1 MAGKYTAFLD
11 GLQLAWRRRR
21 RAGDFGAGRRL
32 PLHGLWLPMLA
43 ALSVAAGGAILALHA
58 QRLGE
63 TSGST
68 QESASQ
74 QRLARLFQP
83 VLPGAAFVIEAGAPA
98 GAQMIPQPSGAL
110 MIAYGLQAAPLLR
123 VDLCTQLSGE
133 RIVPLR
139 IGYRFSDVERWQRQA
154 EAKGQPLGLRN
165 ILLLSD
171 ASANTIPQ
179 LDLAGKAWMEA
190 PLSLRWRAKGAVV
203 QWISDAN
210 GAAIEHGA
218 EGQSTLRRQGW
229 LSWGRGAL
237 RIERRPSGICPR
249 AGELV
254 LQMYL
259 PKADGAAS
267 ALVAGM
273 SVQGRAAAA
282 MLQPGPYQVPA
293 AAPAA
298 LEDQTLFS
306 GLLAHGLIRT
316 GAGGLLEAAPPDLP
330 AWRSVPA
337 SARVAAPEAWQGA
350 TLDDKG
356 RKLLKRLYQQADG
369 AYVREQ
375 IDIYNSERQLLAWR
389 FASASASALRA
400 AAGDAAAGAYPF
412 RPAEARDAA
421 AAHPGSTASAPLAG
435 TTGSAGP
442 EGRRKAM
449 PLIEARGINGP
460 LPQTSAM
467 PASSARLFE
476 DLPQGWQPWTRV
488 AQWPANQS
496 APVKLTV
503 SLPRPSNGSETLRLL
518 LIGRI
523 DTSQGASGAI
533 LRATP
538 ACTGRACPDGAAV
551 QSIELRPQAG
561 VREITF
567 TATPLNA
574 AANERNADR
583 RYRHL
588 VSTEGLPDWQPLA
601 NLPPAR
607 TAAQGAQGQASR
619 ILLHDR
625 NGSLLWSA
633 GAPTRQA
640 QDAGLAT
647 MLGLNTEHASS
658 IAGML
663 ARANSADGAASAQL
677 TIDLP
682 LQGLSQ
688 KILDCI
694 AMRRGHWTGSS
705 CAGGGIVPED
715 RHAGFVLLDAETG
728 DVLVA
733 AGAGAAPAG
742 AAGWSELRDFDRANP
757 ARSPLR
763 LPALQH
769 DGGAH
774 QSPGS
779 TFKVVSALGLEIAA
793 QSDRQLDAMLDG
805 LPLQKLNAV
814 ARERGFAFETG
825 APVYPVTPKQAHI
838 TNYRE
843 QGLDRRA
850 QEGRLGV
857 SQALT
862 YSLNTWFAWSAEMSD
877 RSLFGRASGGLPAL
891 QPLEAGALDTVRPIV
906 AAARLLGF
914 EQPLRL
920 DGGLLPPDFQW
931 SAYDALQGT
940 PAHFDPIHTRHELR
954 QMSIGLRM
962 QATPLQMALASAA
975 IGQGAVV
982 APRLL
987 LVLNGREAAVAQA
1000 AALKVRLDRIR
1011 AGMKGVVDRGTA
1023 AGAFGGKQF
1032 AHLRPGLYGKTGT
1045 APVTE
1050 DEATV
1055 WFTGWLE
1062 PGTLPGQ
1069 RHRLAFAAFA
1079 SHSEASG
1086 GDHAAP
1092 VVAAVLSELAKQNGE
1107 QKGK

>member
-1 MAGKYTAFLD
+1 
-11 GLQLAWRRRR
+11 
-21 RAGDFGAGRRL
+21 
-32 PLHGLWLPMLA
+32 MLA
-43 ALSVAAGGAILALHA
+43 AFAVAAGGAILAMHA
-58 QRLGE
+58 ERLGE
-63 TSGST
+63 ASGST
-68 QESASQ
+68 PQSAGQ
-74 QRLARLFQP
+74 QALARLFQP
-83 VLPGAAFVIEAGAPA
+83 VLPGAVFTVAAGAAP
-98 GAQMIPQPSGAL
+98 GARMIPQPSGAL
-110 MIAYGLQAAPLLR
+110 MIAYGLRAAPVVR

-133 RIVPLR
+133 RIVPMR

-171 ASANTIPQ
+171 ASANTIPE
-179 LDLAGKAWMEA
+179 LELSGKAWMEA
-190 PLSLRWRAKGAVV
+190 PLSLRWRAKDAAV
-203 QWISDAN
+203 QWMSDAT
-210 GAAIEHGA
+210 GAAIEQGG
-218 EGQSTLRRQGW
+218 EGRSSLRRQGW
-229 LSWGRGAL
+229 LSWGKGAL
-237 RIERRPSGICPR
+237 RIERRPSGACPR

-259 PKADGAAS
+259 PAEDGAS
-267 ALVAGM
+267 PALVAAM
-273 SVQGRAAAA
+273 SAQGRAAVAT
-282 MLQPGPYQVPA
+282 LQPGRYTVPA

-298 LEDQTLFS
+298 LEDQALFS
-306 GLLAHGLIRT
+306 GLLAHGLVRT
-316 GAGGLLEAAPPDLP
+316 GANGLLEAAPPDLP
-330 AWRSVPA
+330 AWRAAPA
-337 SARVAAPEAWQGA
+337 GARAAAPEAWQGA

-389 FASASASALRA
+389 FASSNAVTLRA
-400 AAGDAAAGAYPF
+400 AAGSPSAELESGAASGHAAP
-412 RPAEARDAA
+412 PVIAE
-421 AAHPGSTASAPLAG
+421 GS
-435 TTGSAGP
+435 
-442 EGRRKAM
+442 
-449 PLIEARGINGP
+449 NGL
-460 LPQTSAM
+460 LPQTAAM
-467 PASSARLFE
+467 PASSARLFD
-476 DLPQGWQPWTRV
+476 DLPQGWQPWSRV
-488 AQWPANQS
+488 AQWPANQ
-496 APVKLTV
+496 ATPVKLTV
-503 SLPRPSNGSETLRLL
+503 SLPRPASGKESLRFL
-518 LIGRI
+518 LIGRV
-523 DTSQGASGAI
+523 DAGQPATGAT

-551 QSIELRPQAG
+551 QAIELRPEAG
-561 VREITF
+561 VRDMTF
-567 TATPLNA
+567 AAVPLNA

-588 VSTEGLPDWQPLA
+588 VSTAGRPDWQPLST
-601 NLPPAR
+601 PPSIR
-607 TAAQGAQGQASR
+607 KTAQSAPAQASR

-633 GAPTRQA
+633 GTPTRQA

-682 LQGLSQ
+682 LQSLSQ
-688 KILDCI
+688 KVLDCI
-694 AMRRGHWTGSS
+694 AMRRGHWNGSS
-705 CAGGGIVPED
+705 CSGGGIVPED
-715 RHAGFVLLDAETG
+715 RHAGFVLLDAENG

-733 AGAGAAPAG
+733 AGAGAAPP
-742 AAGWSELRDFDRANP
+742 AAASWPELRDFDRANP

-825 APVYPVTPKQAHI
+825 APVYPLTPKQAHI

-843 QGLDRRA
+843 QSLDRRA

-857 SQALT
+857 AQALT

-877 RSLFGRASGGLPAL
+877 RSLFGRAAGGLPAL
-891 QPLEAGALDTVRPIV
+891 QPLEAGALDAVRPIV
-906 AAARLLGF
+906 AAARMLGF

-920 DGGLLPPDFQW
+920 DGGLLPADFQW

-975 IGQGAVV
+975 IGQGGVV

-987 LVLNGREAAVAQA
+987 LALNGREAAVAPA
-1000 AALKVRLDRIR
+1000 APLKVRLDRIR
-1011 AGMKGVVDRGTA
+1011 AGMKGVVERGTA
-1023 AGAFGGKQF
+1023 AGAFGGKGF
-1032 AHLRPGLYGKTGT
+1032 AGLRPGLYGKTGT

-1050 DEATV
+1050 DAATV

-1069 RHRLAFAAFA
+1069 HHRLAFAAFA
-1079 SHSEASG
+1079 SHSDASG

-1092 VVAAVLSELAKQNGE
+1092 VVAAVLSALAAQNGE

>member
-1 MAGKYTAFLD
+1 MAGKYTAWMN

-21 RAGDFGAGRRL
+21 RAGNFGAGRRL
-32 PLHGLWLPMLA
+32 PLRALWLPLLV
-43 ALSVAAGGAILALHA
+43 ALSVAAGGAILAFHA
-58 QRLGE
+58 ERLGE
-63 TSGST
+63 ASGST
-68 QESASQ
+68 QESAGQ
-74 QRLARLFQP
+74 QRLTRLFQP
-83 VLPGAAFVIEAGAPA
+83 VLPGAAFTIEAGAAA
-98 GAQMIPQPSGAL
+98 GAQMIPQPSGTL
-110 MIAYGLQAAPLLR
+110 MIAYGLQAAPVVR
-123 VDLCTQLSGE
+123 VDLCTQLSGD

-154 EAKGQPLGLRN
+154 EAKKQVVGLRN

-171 ASANTIPQ
+171 ASANTIPE
-179 LDLAGKAWMEA
+179 LELSGKAWMEA
-190 PLSLRWRAKGAVV
+190 PLALRWRSKDGEV
-203 QWISDAN
+203 QWTSDAN
-210 GAAIEHGA
+210 GAAIEHGG
-218 EGQSTLRRQGW
+218 EGRSSLRRQGW
-229 LSWGRGAL
+229 LSWGKGAL
-237 RIERRPSGICPR
+237 RIERRPSGACPR

-259 PKADGAAS
+259 PAEDGASS
-267 ALVAGM
+267 ALVAAM
-273 SVQGRAAAA
+273 SAQSRAAAA
-282 MLQPGPYQVPA
+282 TLQPGRYQVPV

-316 GAGGLLEAAPPDLP
+316 GAGGLLEAAPPDLS
-330 AWRSVPA
+330 AWRAAPA
-337 SARVAAPEAWQGA
+337 SARAAEPEAWQGA

-389 FASASASALRA
+389 FANASASALRA
-400 AAGDAAAGAYPF
+400 AADPDALPGG
-412 RPAEARDAA
+412 PA
-421 AAHPGSTASAPLAG
+421 
-435 TTGSAGP
+435 P
-442 EGRRKAM
+442 EGRGRPM
-449 PLIEARGINGP
+449 PVLEARGINGP
-460 LPQTSAM
+460 LPQTVAM
-467 PASSARLFE
+467 PASSARLFD

-488 AQWPANQS
+488 AQWSSNQS
-496 APVKLTV
+496 APVKMTIN
-503 SLPRPSNGSETLRLL
+503 LPHPSTGNEPLRLL
-518 LIGRI
+518 LIGRV
-523 DTSQGASGAI
+523 DTSQQAFGAT
-533 LRATP
+533 LRVTP

-561 VREITF
+561 VREISF
-567 TATPLNA
+567 AATPLNA

-588 VSTEGLPDWQPLA
+588 VSAAGRPDWQPLS
-601 NLPPAR
+601 NLPSTR
-607 TAAQGAQGQASR
+607 KTAAGAPAQASR
-619 ILLHDR
+619 IMLHDR

-633 GAPTRQA
+633 GAPTKQA
-640 QDAGLAT
+640 QAAGLAT

-682 LQGLSQ
+682 LQSLSQ

-694 AMRRGHWTGSS
+694 AMRRGHWMGSS
-705 CAGGGIVPED
+705 CNGGGIVPED

-733 AGAGAAPAG
+733 AGAGSAPANT
-742 AAGWSELRDFDRANP
+742 ASWAELRDFDRANP

-779 TFKVVSALGLEIAA
+779 TFKVVSALGLELAA

-825 APVYPVTPKQAHI
+825 APVYPLTPKQAHI

-843 QGLDRRA
+843 QSLDRRA
-850 QEGRLGV
+850 QEGKLGV

-877 RSLFGRASGGLPAL
+877 RSLFGRATGGLPAA

-906 AAARLLGF
+906 AAARMLGF

-987 LVLNGREAAVAQA
+987 LALNGREAAVAQA
-1000 AALKVRLDRIR
+1000 APLKVRLDRIR

-1032 AHLRPGLYGKTGT
+1032 AQLRPGLYGKTGT

-1050 DEATV
+1050 EAATV

-1069 RHRLAFAAFA
+1069 RHRLAFAAFV
-1079 SHSEASG
+1079 SHSDASG

-1092 VVAAVLSELAKQNGE
+1092 VVAAVLSQLARQNGE

>member
-1 MAGKYTAFLD
+1 M
-11 GLQLAWRRRR
+11 
-21 RAGDFGAGRRL
+21 
-32 PLHGLWLPMLA
+32 PLLA
-43 ALSVAAGGAILALHA
+43 AAAVAGGGVLLAFHA
-58 QRLGE
+58 GQLGAA
-63 TSGST
+63 SGST
-68 QESASQ
+68 PASADQ
-74 QRLARLFQP
+74 QRVARLFQP
-83 VLPGAAFVIEAGAPA
+83 LLPGASFTIAAGAEP
-98 GAQMIPQPSGAL
+98 GARIVAQLSGAL
-110 MIAYGLQAAPLLR
+110 LISQGLRAAPPVR
-123 VDLCTQLSGE
+123 VDLCTQLSGD

-139 IGYRFSDVERWQRQA
+139 IGYRFADVERWQLRA
-154 EAKGQPLGLRN
+154 EANGQALGLRN

-171 ASANTIPQ
+171 ASANAIPE
-179 LDLAGKAWMEA
+179 LELTGKAWIEA
-190 PLSLRWRAKGAVV
+190 PLALRWRAKSTAV

-210 GAAIEHGA
+210 GAVIEGGR
-218 EGQSTLRRQGW
+218 EGRSTLRRHGW
-229 LSWGRGAL
+229 LSWGAGAL
-237 RIERRPSGICPR
+237 RIERRASTACPR

-259 PKADGAAS
+259 GVKDAPPS
-267 ALVAGM
+267 ALVAAM
-273 SVQGRAAAA
+273 SAQGRTAATL
-282 MLQPGPYQVPA
+282 LQPGRYEVPA
-293 AAPAA
+293 EAPAA
-298 LEDQTLFS
+298 LEDQTLFN

-316 GAGGLLEAAPPDLP
+316 ASSGLLEAAPPDLP
-330 AWRSVPA
+330 AWRAVRA
-337 SARVAAPEAWQGA
+337 SARVGTPDAWQGA

-375 IDIYNSERQLLAWR
+375 IDTYNSERQLLAWR
-389 FASASASALRA
+389 FAN
-400 AAGDAAAGAYPF
+400 GG
-412 RPAEARDAA
+412 
-421 AAHPGSTASAPLAG
+421 TLAG
-435 TTGSAGP
+435 RSVVADGA
-442 EGRRKAM
+442 
-449 PLIEARGINGP
+449 NGP
-460 LPQTSAM
+460 LAQAAAM
-467 PASSARLFE
+467 PASSARLFD

-488 AQWPANQS
+488 AQWPASQS
-496 APVKLTV
+496 GPVKLTID
-503 SLPRPSNGSETLRLL
+503 LPRAANGSETLRLL
-518 LIGRI
+518 LIGEIGTR
-523 DTSQGASGAI
+523 QQPVGAT

-538 ACTGRACPDGAAV
+538 ACTGRACPDSAAV
-551 QSIELRPQAG
+551 QAIELHPHPGARA
-561 VREITF
+561 ISF
-567 TATPLNA
+567 MASPLNTA
-574 AANERNADR
+574 ATARNADR

-588 VSTEGLPDWQPLA
+588 ASTGGRPDWQPLA
-601 NLPPAR
+601 EQSSPRRAAEGTPA
-607 TAAQGAQGQASR
+607 QALR
-619 ILLHDR
+619 VLVHDR
-625 NGSLLWSA
+625 NGSLLWSS
-633 GAPTRQA
+633 GTPTRQA

-647 MLGLNTEHASS
+647 MLGLNPEHTSG

-663 ARANSADGAASAQL
+663 ARANSADGAANAQL

-682 LQGLSQ
+682 LQALSQ

-694 AMRRGHWTGSS
+694 ALRRGRWTGSS
-705 CAGGGIVPED
+705 CTAGGVVPED
-715 RHAGFVLLDAETG
+715 RHAGLVLLDAETG

-733 AGAGAAPAG
+733 AGAGTASANAAN
-742 AAGWSELRDFDRANP
+742 WRELRDFDRANP

-814 ARERGFAFETG
+814 ARDRGFAFETG
-825 APVYPVTPKQAHI
+825 APIYPFTPKQAHI

-843 QGLDRRA
+843 QSLDRRA

-857 SQALT
+857 AQALT
-862 YSLNTWFAWSAEMSD
+862 YSLNTWFAWSAELSD
-877 RSLFGRASGGLPAL
+877 RSLFGAASGGVPAL
-891 QPLEAGALDTVRPIV
+891 QPLEAGALDKVRPIV
-906 AAARLLGF
+906 AAARMLGF

-975 IGQGAVV
+975 IGQGGVV

-987 LVLNGREAAVAQA
+987 LALNGHEALKSPA
-1000 AALKVRLDRIR
+1000 APLKVRLDRIR

-1032 AHLRPGLYGKTGT
+1032 ATLRPGLYGKTGT

-1050 DEATV
+1050 DAATV

-1062 PGTLPGQ
+1062 PNTLPGQ

-1079 SHSEASG
+1079 SHSDTSG

-1092 VVAAVLSELAKQNGE
+1092 VVAALLMEIARQNGE

>member
-21 RAGDFGAGRRL
+21 RAGNFGAGRRL
-32 PLHGLWLPMLA
+32 PLRVLWLPMLV
-43 ALSVAAGGAILALHA
+43 ALGVAAGGAILALHA

-63 TSGST
+63 ASGST
-68 QESASQ
+68 QESAGQ
-74 QRLARLFQP
+74 QRLGRLFQP
-83 VLPGAAFVIEAGAPA
+83 VLPGAAFTIEAGAPA
-98 GAQMIPQPSGAL
+98 GAQMLPQPSGAL
-110 MIAYGLQAAPLLR
+110 MIAYGLQAAPVVR

-179 LDLAGKAWMEA
+179 LELSGKAWMET
-190 PLSLRWRAKGAVV
+190 PLSLRWRAKGAGV

-229 LSWGRGAL
+229 LSWNGGAL
-237 RIERRPSGICPR
+237 RIERRPSGACPR

-259 PKADGAAS
+259 PAADGNAPALAAAMS
-267 ALVAGM
+267 A
-273 SVQGRAAAA
+273 QGRAAAT
-282 MLQPGPYQVPA
+282 MLQPGRYQVPV

-330 AWRSVPA
+330 AWRAAPA
-337 SARVAAPEAWQGA
+337 SARIAAPEAWQGA
-350 TLDDKG
+350 TLDDNG

-389 FASASASALRA
+389 FANASALALRA
-400 AAGDAAAGAYPF
+400 AAD
-412 RPAEARDAA
+412 DAA
-421 AAHPGSTASAPLAG
+421 AAAARSGSSASARLAG
-435 TTGSAGP
+435 ATAGARP
-442 EGRRKAM
+442 EGHARSM
-449 PLIEARGINGP
+449 PLLEASGINGP
-460 LPQTSAM
+460 LPQSTAM
-467 PASSARLFE
+467 PASSARLFG

-488 AQWPANQS
+488 AQWPADQS
-496 APVKLTV
+496 APVRLTV
-503 SLPRPSNGSETLRLL
+503 SLPRPSNGNETLRLL

-523 DTSQGASGAI
+523 DTSQRALGAT

-551 QSIELRPQAG
+551 QSIELRPQVG
-561 VREITF
+561 VREISF
-567 TATPLNA
+567 AAMPLNA

-588 VSTEGLPDWQPLA
+588 VSTAGRPDWQPLE
-601 NLPPAR
+601 NLPSAR
-607 TAAQGAQGQASR
+607 KAAAGAQAQASA

-633 GAPTRQA
+633 GAPTKQA

-682 LQGLSQ
+682 LQSLSQ

-705 CAGGGIVPED
+705 CTGGAIVPED

-742 AAGWSELRDFDRANP
+742 AASWSELRDFDRANP

-825 APVYPVTPKQAHI
+825 APVYPLTPKQAHI

-850 QEGRLGV
+850 QEGKLGV

-906 AAARLLGF
+906 AAARMLGF

-920 DGGLLPPDFQW
+920 DGGLLPPDLQW

-987 LVLNGREAAVAQA
+987 LTLNGREAAVAQA

-1032 AHLRPGLYGKTGT
+1032 ARLRPGLYGKTGT

-1079 SHSEASG
+1079 SHSDASG

-1092 VVAAVLSELAKQNGE
+1092 VVAAVLSELARQNGE